1 MARQSCDSRDVMH
14 VNHDTCVVEI
24 LDDEGMPVSPGE
36 EGDVVVTSLYNMTM
50 PLLRYRLADRAILLH
65 SERARCPR
73 GRWTQ
78 IISPPLG
85 RDDDLVVLPDLQP
98 VSSEVLTD
106 LVMAASRGVGIE
118 SAFTRGMQFQIIQES
133 LTHITVHI
141 ASYEPSPKAF
151 RVEVARSI
159 GALHRQL
166 ECDVQEVPEINLGE
180 TGKLKRVLSHVT

>member
-133 LTHITVHI
+133 LTHITVRI